1 MLQKLR
7 QVLAIIGIVLLVGL
21 YGLTLF
27 ASIFEPANTMNYL
40 MGAVAATIMIPVVL
54 WLLNLMIKSV
64 SKDKK
69 NEE

>member
-7 QVLAIIGIVLLVGL
+7 QILAIIGIVLLVGL

-27 ASIFEPANTMNYL
+27 AAIFEPANTMNYL

>member
-27 ASIFEPANTMNYL
+27 AAIFEPANTMNYL
-40 MGAVAATIMIPVVL
+40 MGAVVL

>member
-21 YGLTLF
+21 YSLTLF
-27 ASIFEPANTMNYL
+27 AAIFEPANTMNYL